1 MSARTTS
8 LQTAVSRQGGG
19 RFLLCAL
26 FAVFPLISQA
36 ADSDPAL
43 ARVQALIRGGAS
55 ELALRLLEAQQPA
68 PGQSQA
74 WQAWERERY
83 ALYRVRKDWS
93 ALQTRVEKI
102 PSDTPAEFVRW
113 ARTEAARARLD
124 ANDPAGALV
133 ILRAMIWSGAGTSAE
148 LQVWRQLVIRAY
160 LLGNQIDD
168 AGMAVARYRAEYQPT
183 NPAWRQ
189 LEAAT
194 MLRAGQPRDAYALIA
209 DLKTHDAQWLTL
221 LAGLRATLLKP
232 EDVQHQA
239 RKLADETR
247 NRPAIQ
253 YQVWLLAAEAAERAQ
268 HYGEQVYALERAL
281 TLARAQRQSE
291 QLVTVHADDLWKA
304 YGRYAEH
311 LGNEARLLVGDD
323 ALWLKKAEATK
334 RDDAMDARA
343 IYALLWTHGTEA
355 ETRALAARRLTE
367 SLIAD
372 GRNEV
377 LRALFTEATQFA
389 DVTAIPA
396 GVRHRLAEQ
405 ALTGY
410 DIRLAASLLQGLTQP
425 PEGESPDSWVLRRA
439 RIEIYAG
446 KFPSAV
452 ERLNGLLQTNDALT
466 DEFIERYLQAL
477 FDLQAASQHED
488 ALRLLEALQPR
499 VKNHRS
505 RREILYWMAESHAAR
520 GANQQAAELYLRSAY
535 EHHPTGGDPWGQTA
549 RYHAAEALGQAGL
562 TQDARLVFQAL
573 LKHTEDAKQRAVI
586 ERNIQQLW
594 LIENKRNT
602 TTP

>member
-8 LQTAVSRQGGG
+8 LQTAVSHQGGG

-26 FAVFPLISQA
+26 LVVFPVFGQA
-36 ADSDPAL
+36 AEPDPTL

-124 ANDPAGALV
+124 ANDPAGALHS
-133 ILRAMIWSGAGTSAE
+133 LRALIWSGEGTSAE

-168 AGMAVARYRAEYQPT
+168 AVTAVARYRAEYQPT

-189 LEAAT
+189 IEAAT
-194 MLRAGQPRDAYALIA
+194 LLRAGQPREAYALIA

-232 EDVQHQA
+232 EDVQHRA

-253 YQVWLLAAEAAERAQ
+253 YQVWLLAAEAADRANQ
-268 HYGEQVYALERAL
+268 YGERVYALERAL
-281 TLARAQRQSE
+281 TLARAQRQPE
-291 QLVTVHADDLWKA
+291 QLLTVHADDLWKA

-311 LGNEARLLVGDD
+311 QGNEARLLVGDD
-323 ALWLKKAEATK
+323 AQWLKKAEAIK

-343 IYALLWTHGTEA
+343 LYALLWTHGAET
-355 ETRALAARRLTE
+355 ETRALAARRLTA
-367 SLIAD
+367 SLITD

-377 LRALFTEATQFA
+377 LRALFTEATPFA

-405 ALTGY
+405 ALAGY
-410 DIRLAASLLQGLTQP
+410 DIRLAANLLQGLAQP
-425 PEGESPDSWVLRRA
+425 PDGESPDSWVLRRA

-446 KFPSAV
+446 NFPSAV
-452 ERLNGLLQTNDALT
+452 ELLKGLLQTEEPLT
-466 DEFIERYLQAL
+466 DDFNERYLQAL

-499 VKNHRS
+499 VKNTRT

-520 GANQQAAELYLRSAY
+520 GAHQQAAELYLRSAY

-594 LIENKRNT
+594 LIENKRRT